1 MNPPRRTDQPS
12 IEQKET
18 SPDPKRRASRVATRT
33 PDSPGPSPLKKPCTL
48 LDIKEGEIAV
58 ISAVTGGR
66 GLKARMAGL
75 GIREGRRF
83 RLIRTAPFR
92 GPLLVEDVSTGART
106 MIGRGMAACVEV
118 CDKTSS

>member
-1 MNPPRRTDQPS
+1 MTPPRRTDLPS

-18 SPDPKRRASRVATRT
+18 PSEAPTR
-33 PDSPGPSPLKKPCTL
+33 KKPCTL
-48 LDIKEGEIAV
+48 LDMRAGETAV
-58 ISAVTGGR
+58 ISAVTGGK

-92 GPLLVEDVSTGART
+92 GPLLVEDISTGARI

-118 CDKTSS
+118 CDQTSS

>member
-1 MNPPRRTDQPS
+1 MNPSRRTDLPS
-12 IEQKET
+12 TTQKEA
-18 SPDPKRRASRVATRT
+18 SPDPKGRASQVATRT
-33 PDSPGPSPLKKPCTL
+33 PDSTGPSPRKKPWTL
-48 LDIKEGEIAV
+48 LDMKEGETAV
-58 ISAVTGGR
+58 ISAVTGGK

-92 GPLLVEDVSTGART
+92 GPLLVEDVSTGARI

-118 CDKTSS
+118 SDQAPS